1 MVAETGES
9 KFQAIL
15 KEIHYLIEKDG
26 LRPGDRL
33 PSERELSERLGVGR
47 SSVREVLRSLEL
59 LGLISTR
66 RGEGTFLEPY
76 HSHHLVNLLAAYILR
91 DVKSKR
97 DLVEMRIL
105 LESGAIHLAVQRAT
119 DGEIR
124 QLTHLAERIGIAM
137 REGGEVAVAVYDFH
151 AFLIRMAKNDL
162 LTRIWVPIT
171 QYEQTLNSGG
181 YPEVSEAAANVYRC
195 IAEAVA
201 NRDERLAVKQ
211 LEKLLYR
218 QAVS

>member
-1 MVAETGES
+1 MVAETGGS

-15 KEIHYLIEKDG
+15 KEIHCLIEKDG

-33 PSERELSERLGVGR
+33 PSERELSERLGAGR

-66 RGEGTFLEPY
+66 RGEGTFLEPS

-105 LESGAIHLAVQRAT
+105 QESGTIRLAVQRAT
-119 DGEIR
+119 DVEIR
-124 QLTHLAERIGIAM
+124 QMVRLAERIGNAM
-137 REGGEVAVAVYDFH
+137 RKGGEVAATVHDFH

-162 LTRIWVPIT
+162 LTRIWVPIV
-171 QYEQTLNSGG
+171 QFEQTLDSGG
-181 YPEVSEAAANVYRC
+181 HPLVSEATASVYRC

-201 NRDERLAVKQ
+201 NRDERLAVKR
-211 LEKLLYR
+211 LEKLLYW